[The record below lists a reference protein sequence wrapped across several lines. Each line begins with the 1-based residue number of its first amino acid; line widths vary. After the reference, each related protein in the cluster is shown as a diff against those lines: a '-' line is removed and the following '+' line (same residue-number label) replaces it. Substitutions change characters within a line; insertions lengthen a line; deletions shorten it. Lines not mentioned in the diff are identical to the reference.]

1 MSNQTKQNY
10 AHSLFWPI
18 MLIGAGAIWLLY
30 NLNMIPEEN
39 LWMLVRLWP
48 ILIIL
53 TGINIL
59 FARRLAVLGAI
70 LGLLVMAG
78 AAYILLFGDEL
89 DFVSS
94 PEPTVETFSVEMGN
108 TTSSDINLD
117 LSFPE
122 TSLHGL
128 SDSGELFLAEIG
140 HVGDVNFTVSG
151 EEEKTINLKQI
162 GWESGYQWLQSK
174 LEGEV
179 MAWDIAL
186 SPRIPFNLTVDG
198 SIGKSELDLS
208 DLRLSDFNYD
218 GGTGASTIILP
229 ASREGYETKIESGTG
244 MVTVVLPENSNLTI
258 HVDSGTGQIVFDAP
272 EDVAMRVE
280 VQSGGTGDVLSPLWL
295 IKISGEMDRDEGI
308 YETNGFENAQ
318 YKITIIVDDIGTGNI
333 VIK

>member
-1 MSNQTKQNY
+1 MSNQTKKNY

-30 NLNMIPEEN
+30 NLNMIPDEN

-48 ILIIL
+48 VLIIL
-53 TGINIL
+53 AGINIL
-59 FARRLAVLGAI
+59 FSRRLAILGAV

-78 AAYILLFGDEL
+78 AAYILLYGDEL

-122 TSLHGL
+122 ASLHAL
-128 SDSGELFLAEIG
+128 SDNGELFLAVIG
-140 HVGDVNFTVSG
+140 HFGDVNFTVSG

-186 SPRIPFNLTVDG
+186 SPSIPLALAIDG

-208 DLRLSDFNYD
+208 DLRLSDFEYD

-229 ASREGYETKIESGTG
+229 ESREGYETRIESGTG
-244 MVTVVLPENSNLTI
+244 MVTVVLPEDSNLTI
-258 HVDSGTGQIVFDAP
+258 RVDSGTGQIIFDAP
-272 EDVAMRVE
+272 EGVDLKVE
-280 VQSGGTGDVLSPLWL
+280 VQSGGTGDLLSPLWL
-295 IKISGEMDRDEGI
+295 IKTSGAMDVDEGI
-308 YETNGFENAQ
+308 YQTDGFEDAQ
-318 YKITIIVDDIGTGNI
+318 YKITIIIEDIGTGSI

>member
-1 MSNQTKQNY
+1 MSNQSKQNY

-48 ILIIL
+48 ILMIL
-53 TGINIL
+53 AGINIL
-59 FARRLAVLGAI
+59 FPRRLAVLGAV

-78 AAYILLFGDEL
+78 AAYILLYGDEL

-94 PEPTVETFSVEMGN
+94 PEPTVEIFSVEMGN

-122 TSLHGL
+122 ASLHAL

-151 EEEKTINLKQI
+151 EEKKTINLKQI

-179 MAWDIAL
+179 IAWDIAL
-186 SPRIPFNLTVDG
+186 SPNIPFALAVDG
-198 SIGKSELDLS
+198 GIGKSELDLS
-208 DLRLSDFNYD
+208 DLRLSDFDYD

-229 ASREGYETKIESGTG
+229 ESREAYETRIESGTG
-244 MVTVVLPENSNLTI
+244 MVTVVLPEDSNLTI
-258 HVDSGTGQIVFDAP
+258 RVDSGTGQIIFDAP
-272 EDVAMRVE
+272 EGVDLKVE
-280 VQSGGTGDVLSPLWL
+280 VQSGGTGDFLSPLWL
-295 IKISGEMDRDEGI
+295 IKTSGAMDRDEGI
-308 YETNGFENAQ
+308 YQTDGFEDAQ
-318 YKITIIVDDIGTGNI
+318 YKITIIIEDIGTGNI